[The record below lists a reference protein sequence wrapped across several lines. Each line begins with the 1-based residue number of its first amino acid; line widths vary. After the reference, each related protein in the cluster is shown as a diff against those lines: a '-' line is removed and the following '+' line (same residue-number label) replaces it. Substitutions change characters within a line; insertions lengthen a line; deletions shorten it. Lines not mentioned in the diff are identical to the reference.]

1 MTDFTTPDKP
11 YTEVK
16 SEHIKEKIRNSDFDS
31 IEERKEVNKLIFL
44 ERKITGEINLG
55 YPSGML
61 YTEIKK
67 DHQADYRKI
76 YRELRPEEFEKLQ
89 QDKKEKKK
97 KIQRERKERQ
107 KRKEKE
113 VKKARKEWRKVEV

>member
-1 MTDFTTPDKP
+1 
-11 YTEVK
+11 
-16 SEHIKEKIRNSDFDS
+16 
-31 IEERKEVNKLIFL
+31 
-44 ERKITGEINLG
+44 
-55 YPSGML
+55 ML

-89 QDKKEKKK
+89 QDKKKKRK
-97 KIQRERKERQ
+97 RRFRERKEKTKNVRKK
-107 KRKEKE
+107 KR